1 VNQLILTRDPRGVDD
16 ADHRCGR
23 MFGALPG
30 SPEDLGGRRSRD
42 LSIDQLKEV
51 GVQRLAPSDG
61 PRFELATR
69 LVGYASDLQ
78 Q

>member
-1 VNQLILTRDPRGVDD
+1 MNQQVLARDPRGVDD
-16 ADHRCGR
+16 ADRRPGR
-23 MFGALPG
+23 TFGALPG
-30 SPEDLGGRRSRD
+30 SPEDLGDRRSRD

-51 GVQRLAPSDG
+51 ASAMAPSGG
-61 PRFELATR
+61 PRLELATR